1 MVDIVMNDYVKKLTS
16 ELEPLITDLEE
27 KHEELRTKKEYCER
41 VSRFLAYTNGDVNL
55 VGIYADQELIF
66 SNLDRVNSTKEA
78 YKASC
83 YLLKSSDDNVK
94 NLPQY
99 KEANDYILGLIN
111 YFKNDKNELLTDI
124 QNLEKICREKEIEKK
139 YFDILTSANPLVDD
153 VLEFREFLDKHVVN
167 DEEKVNILLY
177 TINNNVIN
185 YKGKRS

>member
-1 MVDIVMNDYVKKLTS
+1 MVDIVMNDYVKKLTD
-16 ELEPLITDLEE
+16 ELEPLIADLDE
-27 KHEELRTKKEYCER
+27 KREELNSKKEYCER

-66 SNLDRVNSTKEA
+66 NNLEKVKSTKDT

-83 YLLKSSDDNVK
+83 YLLKSSEDSIK

-111 YFKNDKNELLTDI
+111 YFKNDKSELLINI

-139 YFDILTSANPLVDD
+139 YFDIFTSTEPLVDD
-153 VLEFREFLDKHVVN
+153 ILEFREFLDKHVVN
-167 DEEKVNILLY
+167 DEDKVNILLY
-177 TINNNVIN
+177 TINHNVMN
-185 YKGKRS
+185 YKEKRS

>member
-1 MVDIVMNDYVKKLTS
+1 M
-16 ELEPLITDLEE
+16 
-27 KHEELRTKKEYCER
+27 
-41 VSRFLAYTNGDVNL
+41 
-55 VGIYADQELIF
+55 
-66 SNLDRVNSTKEA
+66 
-78 YKASC
+78 
-83 YLLKSSDDNVK
+83 LKSSDDNVK

>member
-1 MVDIVMNDYVKKLTS
+1 MVDIVINDYVKKMTTS
-16 ELEPLITDLEE
+16 LEPLIADLDE
-27 KHEELRTKKEYCER
+27 KHEELNSKKDYCER

-55 VGIYADQELIF
+55 VGIYADQELIIDK
-66 SNLDRVNSTKEA
+66 LNSISSSKEN

-83 YLLKSSDDNVK
+83 YLLKSSDDSVK

-111 YFKNDKNELLTDI
+111 SFKNDKNDLLIDI

-139 YFDILTSANPLVDD
+139 YYDIFTNEKPFIED
-153 VLEFREFLDKHVVN
+153 VLEYRDFIDKHVIN
-167 DEEKVNILLY
+167 DEEKINLLIY

-185 YKGKRS
+185 YKEGRS